1 MPTPIASQLGVASSA
16 PPPSVPVTAPA
27 PSPTTHTPSPLQ
39 HSATAPSSAAAS
51 PTKSRKLFASLR
63 SKSYDKATSSIRTLG
78 RRASNDAAPPPVPG
92 LPASLSVPPPAT
104 ADPPRRR
111 SGDAGRPSLHLDTA
125 IGVAT
130 SSTPMGSASSS
141 FNLRS
146 FRQVSGVRMEPV
158 RSHTPS
164 SSSPIASPSLGY
176 FASAHETSRS
186 GTPSAYD
193 PLASRPASPG
203 ITASQFRQA
212 RAARSS
218 ASVHTMGSRRSS
230 FSGSVVGGAGSL
242 IGERTSSKLDLPILP
257 PPTAVR
263 SVSYTSPTQEC
274 VELDPAAFCARVAS
288 AIHVD
293 TLC

>member
-1 MPTPIASQLGVASSA
+1 MPLGFRRRKSDVPPAPKPAPAAPKEPMPTPIASHFGVASSA
-16 PPPSVPVTAPA
+16 PPPSAPVTAPA

-78 RRASNDAAPPPVPG
+78 RRASNEAAPPPVPG

-164 SSSPIASPSLGY
+164 SSSPPSC
-176 FASAHETSRS
+176 
-186 GTPSAYD
+186 TPQYYC
-193 PLASRPASPG
+193 
-203 ITASQFRQA
+203 Q
-212 RAARSS
+212 AARLTPPEIPP
-218 ASVHTMGSRRSS
+218 A
-230 FSGSVVGGAGSL
+230 
-242 IGERTSSKLDLPILP
+242 
-257 PPTAVR
+257 PPTEGPNSELGLSAAHCDECGPK
-263 SVSYTSPTQEC
+263 SVP
-274 VELDPAAFCARVAS
+274 L
-288 AIHVD
+288 
-293 TLC
+293 